1 MRTNL
6 QEKVQ
11 WAMEPWPPE
20 TRTRLP
26 EAARG
31 TKHDLRSGKG
41 RTAQPRRPDL
51 AGTGREP
58 DPGAQ
63 KTGVIGPGIAH
74 FTRPG
79 RQFSLFLPSA
89 GDFWDSFFFLSWNSR
104 NFAALISI
112 TMLAVVK
119 IAGQQFKVQKD
130 QTLFVPRI
138 AGNAGDKVEF
148 GEVLLS
154 HGDSFAIGKD
164 VKAVIQAEIIE
175 HLQGDKVIAFKMK
188 RRKGFRKKH
197 GHRTH
202 YTKIRI
208 NEIA

>member
-1 MRTNL
+1 MG
-6 QEKVQ
+6 
-11 WAMEPWPPE
+11 PWPPE

-26 EAARG
+26 TGLGSR
-31 TKHDLRSGKG
+31 HDPWRGKG
-41 RTAQPRRPDL
+41 GLPRLLGP
-51 AGTGREP
+51 
-58 DPGAQ
+58 
-63 KTGVIGPGIAH
+63 VIAD
-74 FTRPG
+74 FRRPG

-89 GDFWDSFFFLSWNSR
+89 GVFSAAFFFLSWNSR
-104 NFAALISI
+104 NFAALISK

-130 QTLFVPRI
+130 QTLYVPRL

-154 HGDSFAIGKD
+154 YSTTAAGDSLALGKD
-164 VKAVIQAEIIE
+164 VKAVIKAEIID
-175 HLQGDKVIAFKMK
+175 HVQGDKVIAFKMK

-208 NEIA
+208 SEIA